1 LLQEFRIR
9 LNFKLF
15 EKPMVEAGA
24 NLEVAKDMANAWSL
38 EVEKKKSGII
48 PSSGKVD
55 TTR

>member
-1 LLQEFRIR
+1 
-9 LNFKLF
+9 
-15 EKPMVEAGA
+15 MVEAGA

-38 EVEKKKSGII
+38 EVEKKKSGVI